1 MIDIYSEDMRKII
14 GFTIRRYR
22 LNFPDDMSREDLEQ
36 EVAVGLLNVPHDI
49 TAGDIIRH
57 VIWSRARIWKDAM
70 SRQHQQPLSSWRKQE
85 DDSIYAREY
94 VDKILKIEKLTTQEK
109 NFLEHKSR
117 GLDSREIMCKM
128 GLNNRQRL
136 EQIKRVAFNK
146 VREHC
151 AEAKYWD

>member
-1 MIDIYSEDMRKII
+1 MINIYSEDMRKII

-70 SRQHQQPLSSWRKQE
+70 SRQHSQLPPKGRTPSDDPL
-85 DDSIYAREY
+85 YAREY
-94 VDKILKIEKLTTQEK
+94 VDKILKIEKLTDQEK
-109 NFLEHKSR
+109 NFLEHKSN
-117 GLDSREIMCKM
+117 GLDSTDIMRKM
-128 GLNNRQRL
+128 GLKNRQRL
-136 EQIKRVAFNK
+136 HQIKRVAFNK